1 MATKYTLNIKAK
13 DTNLDSKN
21 FSIGYVNPSGSESM
35 FRTLA
40 QKIVGLSN
48 LTLNELYLTRVSDVT
63 NGTFFLGKFQIIS
76 TTDLFSKTYSTANA
90 KMNALKALVP
100 SIAGT
105 AELGKAQF
113 LGDNGVVYEKAVTYG
128 DVYDTIIL
136 NCFDMKSND
145 NPNTQTLWNQTSSNP
160 DVAGF
165 YAPSVNVQAKPI
177 TLTTYSIT
185 VAESGDGKTFMNA
198 YLKEI
203 YDNAD
208 AQTKTYFPN
217 AGSEDYSLVLPLKG
231 V

>member
-1 MATKYTLNIKAK
+1 MATKYTLNLKTK

-35 FRTLA
+35 YRTLA
-40 QKIVGLSN
+40 QKIVALSR

-76 TTDLFSKTYSTANA
+76 TTDLFSKTYATANA
-90 KMNALKALVP
+90 KFNQIKGLVP
-100 SIAGT
+100 SLDSA
-105 AELGKAQF
+105 AEIGKAQF
-113 LGDNGVVYEKAVTYG
+113 LDDNSVVYEKAVTYA
-128 DVYDTIIL
+128 DAYQSIIL
-136 NCFDMKSND
+136 SAFDMKSND
-145 NPNTQTLWNQTSSNP
+145 NPNTQTLWNQTTSNP
-160 DVAGF
+160 DATGF
-165 YAPSVNVQAKPI
+165 YAPTVNVQAKPI

-185 VAESGDGKTFMNA
+185 VAESGDGKTFLNA

-208 AQTKTYFPN
+208 ATTKTYFPN